1 MYMVESQT
9 QEDTYYLVDMRLN
22 FCECAAGSSKGSCKH
37 KVAVM
42 KHFNCAEF
50 AVIPVNDYRAQA
62 AYHYIA
68 TGQRLDASHYRELNQ
83 VEIPEDIDQCIEDH
97 RAQVHQDPAV
107 LEEVDPEV
115 NDAEDDNDAD
125 AANDVDADHI
135 PELGDIEDV
144 AEDDSEDDVEEIWA
158 AFKSAQEV
166 FESKIKNAIQDKNFR
181 KFFKKYTSSVQK
193 VGNS

>member
-1 MYMVESQT
+1 MLESQT

-22 FCECAAGSSKGSCKH
+22 FCECAESSSKWSCKH

-50 AVIPVNDYRAQA
+50 AVIPVNDYRARA
-62 AYHYIA
+62 AYHCIA
-68 TGQRLDASHYRELNQ
+68 TGQRLDASHYRDLNQ

-97 RAQVHQDPAV
+97 RAEVHQDPAV

-125 AANDVDADHI
+125 ADNDVEDDNM
-135 PELGDIEDV
+135 PELSDR
-144 AEDDSEDDVEEIWA
+144 EDDSEEDSESDEDDDEDDSDEED
-158 AFKSAQEV
+158 SDE
-166 FESKIKNAIQDKNFR
+166 ERYED
-181 KFFKKYTSSVQK
+181 Y
-193 VGNS
+193 

>member
-1 MYMVESQT
+1 MLESQT
-9 QEDTYYLVDMRLN
+9 QEDTYYLGYMRLN
-22 FCECAAGSSKGSCKH
+22 FCECAASSSKWSCKH

-50 AVIPVNDYRAQA
+50 AVIPVNDYRARA

-68 TGQRLDASHYRELNQ
+68 TGQRLDASHYRDLNQ

-97 RAQVHQDPAV
+97 RAEVHQDPAV

-125 AANDVDADHI
+125 AD
-135 PELGDIEDV
+135 
-144 AEDDSEDDVEEIWA
+144 
-158 AFKSAQEV
+158 KS
-166 FESKIKNAIQDKNFR
+166 N
-181 KFFKKYTSSVQK
+181 VQK
-193 VGNS
+193 VGNSQPENMKQHLYAFGQSLEDRGRRL